1 MFSLLSIRTRLFASM
16 LLVALALISVVY
28 VQIGAKA
35 KSVSDDV
42 VARSLSQSNN
52 IMDTRVTSRYLFIQE
67 VAKGLA
73 NDARL
78 RPLVYE
84 QASLTLQDLSEEYQ
98 AVYEFDSLI
107 FLNSKGVVIARS
119 DQPDA
124 IGVNLSGKTS
134 LFDDAFKGEV
144 SRGFFLSKG
153 KLMQTVVTP
162 IFDNL
167 AIDLVKG
174 AVVLAY
180 ELSPLMAKE
189 IYELTQSHIGF
200 FTFTREW
207 INDGVQITGVK
218 ASYLTDTTLTEAL
231 EGYFKTHQTL
241 WRSVIAGQGD
251 SVQADLHL
259 PSYSEFHLHVWLKP
273 IFSNDGLPL
282 GFVIS
287 LRSDAQLRAPFET
300 LRQSILVDGALSLLL
315 ASALALLIAISI
327 SRPVIRLVDVV
338 KRIQSGIYIDEEKQH
353 TGKDEIGT
361 LHNAII
367 QMSNSLQ
374 EKAELEAYLAGLAD
388 EVVDSS
394 GFLVLPESSLSSLT
408 QDLDETIIQL
418 PSASNETLID
428 GRFKLLSDIG
438 EGSMGKVYLA
448 EDIELNDKLAI
459 KVLDPKLC
467 ALFEGF
473 NAKEEIRLA
482 RKITHRNI
490 VRTFD
495 FGTWNNSIY
504 ITMEY
509 VEGYDLGKLLKRKGA
524 LEFNIG
530 LALCKQICSAMMSA
544 HQLGIV
550 HRDLKPANMIINR
563 QGIVKIMDF
572 GLAMQVQT
580 QNQPL
585 SQSDTYSGNYLAGT
599 PRFMA
604 PEQFSINAELDE
616 RTDIY
621 SIGVIMFTLFNGE
634 PPFKGENL
642 KEIAELHQNAP
653 MPPINKARKALPSSL
668 VALIHKAMAKAP
680 QARFQSV
687 KELYEAVT
695 FVQS

>member
-1 MFSLLSIRTRLFASM
+1 M
-16 LLVALALISVVY
+16 LLVAFALISLVY

-35 KSVSDDV
+35 KSVADEV
-42 VARSLSQSNN
+42 VSRSLTQSNN
-52 IMDTRVTSRYLFIQE
+52 IMNTRVASRYLFIQE

-73 NDARL
+73 SDARI

-107 FLNSKGVVIARS
+107 FLNSAGIVIARS

-124 IGVNLSGKTS
+124 IGVDLSGRTS
-134 LFDDAFKGEV
+134 LFDDALNGQL
-144 SRGFFLSKG
+144 SRGFFSSKG

-162 IFDNL
+162 IFDNV
-167 AIDLVKG
+167 ATDLVKG

-180 ELSPLMAKE
+180 ELSPLMAQE
-189 IYELTQSHIGF
+189 IFELTQSHIGF
-200 FTFTREW
+200 FTFTRELV
-207 INDGVQITGVK
+207 NNEVQITGVQ
-218 ASYLTDTTLTEAL
+218 ASYITDAALGEAL
-231 EGYFKTHQTL
+231 EHYFTSDETL
-241 WRSVIAGQGD
+241 WRSVIASQGEG
-251 SVQADLHL
+251 VQADLFFPPHIE
-259 PSYSEFHLHVWLKP
+259 SHLHIWLKP
-273 IFSNDGLPL
+273 ILSNDGLPL
-282 GFVIS
+282 GLVIS
-287 LRSDAQLRAPFET
+287 LRSDAQLRAPFDT
-300 LRQSILVDGALSLLL
+300 LRQSILVDGAISLLF
-315 ASALALLIAISI
+315 ASVLALLIAISI
-327 SRPVIRLVDVV
+327 SRPIIRLVEVV
-338 KRIQSGIYIDEEKQH
+338 KRIQNGIYSDKDKQLVA
-353 TGKDEIGT
+353 KDEVGT

-388 EVVDSS
+388 EVVDNSA
-394 GFLVLPESSLSSLT
+394 FLALPESPVSALT
-408 QDLDETIIQL
+408 QDIDETMIQL
-418 PSASNETLID
+418 PTASNESLID

-448 EDIELNDKLAI
+448 EDLELNDKLAI

-467 ALFEGF
+467 ASFEGF
-473 NAKEEIRLA
+473 NVKEEIRLA
-482 RKITHRNI
+482 RKITHRNV

-495 FGTWNNSIY
+495 FGNWNNSIY

-563 QGIVKIMDF
+563 QGVVKIMDF
-572 GLAMQVQT
+572 GLAMQVQG
-580 QNQPL
+580 QNQTF
-585 SQSDTYSGNYLAGT
+585 SQTDSYAGSYLAGT

-634 PPFKGENL
+634 PPFKGKNL
-642 KEIAELHQNAP
+642 KDIADLHQNAP
-653 MPPINKARKALPSSL
+653 IPPFDKARRSIPSEL
-668 VALIHKAMAKAP
+668 VSVIKKAMEKQP
-680 QARFQSV
+680 KARFQSV
-687 KELYEAVT
+687 KEMYEALTAVN
-695 FVQS
+695 